1 MEQFERDHKLMLLDN
16 ERLQDLAENQKKL
29 TAASAKYQEA
39 RLKFESQVS
48 IWEAER
54 QRFKEEEALIKAVYA
69 KKRAEI
75 VLEFDRE
82 HGFSK
87 DS

>member
-16 ERLQDLAENQKKL
+16 EKLQDMLENQKKL
-29 TAASAKYQEA
+29 TKAAAKYEEA
-39 RLKFESQVS
+39 RLKFEAQRS
-48 IWEAER
+48 IWESEK

-75 VLEFDRE
+75 VLTFDRE
-82 HGFSK
+82 HGFSQNT
-87 DS
+87 